1 MASGSAPV
9 SWPPLEPL
17 EEHTAGN
24 RWRTTLLVLLTLVWA
39 AGLGYAI
46 GRALGAAAVGVGV
59 GLGLGALGSLWS
71 VLFGDRLVLRAVR
84 ARPVSPDE
92 EPRLHNVVEGVA
104 AAAGLPK
111 PAVYLVDEKAPNA
124 FAVGRAGHASIG
136 VTRGLLDLL
145 NRVELEGVVA
155 HELAHVR
162 AGDSLLG
169 TVAATLVGSTVL
181 LAEFLLRWLWWGR
194 RRDGEPEGSV
204 LLVPAGLLLALLSP
218 LVAGAIRAAVPRRR
232 EDLADVAGA
241 LLTRYPPG
249 LASALRK
256 MAADHTPMRVAN
268 NATAHLWLRQPSR
281 VPGEGLHWFERLF
294 TTHPPIWERVR
305 RLEEM

>member
-1 MASGSAPV
+1 M
-9 SWPPLEPL
+9 EPL
-17 EEHTAGN
+17 EERAARN
-24 RWRTTLLVLLTLVWA
+24 RWRTALLVLSTLVGA
-39 AGLGYAI
+39 AGVGYAVGLAVGAGAVGLLAGLGLA
-46 GRALGAAAVGVGV
+46 ALS
-59 GLGLGALGSLWS
+59 SLWS
-71 VLFGDRLVLRAVR
+71 VLLGDRLVLRAVR
-84 ARPVSPDE
+84 ARPVSPEE

-104 AAAGLPK
+104 AEAGLPK

-124 FAVGRAGHASIG
+124 LATGRGPGHASIV
-136 VTRGLLDLL
+136 VTRGLLELL

-162 AGDSLLG
+162 AGDTLLG
-169 TVAATLVGSTVL
+169 TVAATLVGSVVL
-181 LAEFLLRWLWWGR
+181 LADHLLRRLWWGR
-194 RRDGEPEGSV
+194 RGDGKPEGSV
-204 LLVPAGLLLALLSP
+204 LLIPAGLVLALPSP
-218 LVAGAIRAAVPRRR
+218 LVAGAIRAVVPRRR
-232 EDLADVAGA
+232 EELADVAGA

-256 MAADHTPMRVAN
+256 VAGDHTPMRVAN

-294 TTHPPIWERVR
+294 TTHPPIGDRVR